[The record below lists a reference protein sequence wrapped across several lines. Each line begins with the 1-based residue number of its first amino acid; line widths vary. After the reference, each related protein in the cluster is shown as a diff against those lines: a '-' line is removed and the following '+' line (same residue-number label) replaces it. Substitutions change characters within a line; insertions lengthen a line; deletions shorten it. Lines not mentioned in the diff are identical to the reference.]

1 MKIQRRSLAKEIKAQ
16 RPLFFNQ
23 SGVSPI
29 CTKLYSQQLRDLK
42 NVESYVKL
50 RSIKCD
56 KSISLLNC
64 SKQIC
69 RIDESIPQVKCNTQT
84 RINNP
89 NESRILTRQ
98 VIKHCQEKRKE
109 KYESLDESF
118 KNLYL
123 FQDKYSEKYQ
133 NYLNKH
139 IEDSIQLKES
149 ISFNLD
155 RLSKQQLY
163 LKLKDLYFI
172 YYKSLEIKIQMSI
185 QNKNIV
191 IHKNLI
197 QWKYQIIIKI
207 QITLRSTVEP
217 SITDIS
223 PLTICDDTDNKKMK
237 DKLKLLVSPQNFEQ
251 NHRKR
256 QLTLPYFSK
265 NQLNLRLNQINDGN
279 SDSQNL
285 TSTQTSNIN
294 SLMRNK
300 SHLYSREIKRIH
312 IQTEC

>member
-29 CTKLYSQQLRDLK
+29 CTKLYSQQLKDLK

-69 RIDESIPQVKCNTQT
+69 RIDESMPQVKCNTQT

-98 VIKHCQEKRKE
+98 VIKDCQEKRKE
-109 KYESLDESF
+109 KYQSLDESF

-163 LKLKDLYFI
+163 LKLKDL
-172 YYKSLEIKIQMSI
+172 
-185 QNKNIV
+185 NKNLNV
-191 IHKNLI
+191 NSKQEYCDPQKFNLME
-197 QWKYQIIIKI
+197 
-207 QITLRSTVEP
+207 ITLRSTVEP

-223 PLTICDDTDNKKMK
+223 PLTICDDTDNNKMK

-300 SHLYSREIKRIH
+300 SYLYSREIKRIH

>member
-16 RPLFFNQ
+16 RPLLFNQ

-29 CTKLYSQQLRDLK
+29 CTKLYSQKLNDFK

-50 RSIKCD
+50 RSMKCD

-69 RIDESIPQVKCNTQT
+69 RIDEQMPQVKRITQA

-98 VIKHCQEKRKE
+98 VIKDCLEKRKRRF
-109 KYESLDESF
+109 ESTDESF

-123 FQDKYSEKYQ
+123 LQDKSAEQYQ
-133 NYLNKH
+133 NYLSKH

-155 RLSKQQLY
+155 RQSKQQLY
-163 LKLKDLYFI
+163 FKLKDL
-172 YYKSLEIKIQMSI
+172 
-185 QNKNIV
+185 NKNL
-191 IHKNLI
+191 NA
-197 QWKYQIIIKI
+197 YQK
-207 QITLRSTVEP
+207 QDYSYPQKFNQMEITLRSTVEP

-223 PLTICDDTDNKKMK
+223 PLTFVKKQK
-237 DKLKLLVSPQNFEQ
+237 IQKL
-251 NHRKR
+251 
-256 QLTLPYFSK
+256 
-265 NQLNLRLNQINDGN
+265 
-279 SDSQNL
+279 
-285 TSTQTSNIN
+285 
-294 SLMRNK
+294 
-300 SHLYSREIKRIH
+300 RIS
-312 IQTEC
+312 